1 MLTPFAPVIRGHK
14 CLFGATSLKMKC
26 LFGATSLKMK
36 CLFGAT
42 SLQNPP
48 LPHPKWA
55 QSVAPSVLGGR
66 LKPLFPPR
74 TEGAAAC
81 THLPCALPPRGG
93 FPDNREK
100 IKCLF
105 GATSLKIKCLFG
117 ATSLKIKCLFGA
129 TSLQNPPLPHP
140 KWAQSVAPSVL
151 GGRLKPLFPPRT
163 EGAAAC
169 THLPCALPPRG
180 GFPKSI

>member
-1 MLTPFAPVIRGHK
+1 MIIASDNHAYRISTPIAPV
-14 CLFGATSLKMKC
+14 LKGNKC

-42 SLQNPP
+42 SLQSPP

-55 QSVAPSVLGGR
+55 QSVAPTALGGR

-74 TEGAAAC
+74 AVGAAAC
-81 THLPCALPPRGG
+81 THCPCVLPPRGG
-93 FPDNREK
+93 LPNNRVK
-100 IKCLF
+100 NKCLF

-117 ATSLKIKCLFGA
+117 ATSR
-129 TSLQNPPLPHP
+129 QNPPLPHP